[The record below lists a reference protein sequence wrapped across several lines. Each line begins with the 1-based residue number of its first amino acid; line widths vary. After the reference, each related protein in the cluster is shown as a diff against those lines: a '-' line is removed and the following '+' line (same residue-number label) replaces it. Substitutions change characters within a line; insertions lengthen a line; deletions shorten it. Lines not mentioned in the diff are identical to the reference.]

1 MEEPMVKRAITLGGG
16 GPAAGLHIGVLEAL
30 HAAKITPKITFD
42 VWALSCIGAW
52 VGIVYN
58 QFDENKNRADETY
71 KFFRDGV
78 FRDDESYKR
87 FPINTVFG
95 PDWRSNIKALNNFVT
110 DSDNYKDFLWD
121 PYRMMDVF
129 QDSMEI
135 LFNQLPDS
143 GQKKKFKKL
152 DEGDFNRW
160 ILNQAMAPNPF
171 VRYLTSMM
179 YLSNISG
186 LSRINYPDSEFMKGI
201 DFKELEKPG
210 KPAIFHNAWN
220 LDEQK
225 LALFS
230 NRPMETAGKKY
241 KYEGPIDAR
250 SLCACSALPFVE
262 GTVEIGGVTYCE
274 GALVDTVNFESLLE
288 EHPDLDEIW
297 VSRIVDSKQIR
308 KPENLHD
315 ALANLCQLFAATVG
329 EDDVKL
335 FKYHV
340 RFDRPEPGKDGKNGK
355 NGKNG
360 KKKVR
365 WTGTIVEIH
374 VPGHINFKWN
384 HSNLENGRT
393 LGKAAAEQAI
403 EAYKEHEKRK
413 PHLGPHFINE
423 DPEQEDEEGW
433 RRVRDKYHECLKRAA
448 VQGQGKIAL

>member
-1 MEEPMVKRAITLGGG
+1 MNEPITPIKPRRAITLGGG

-30 HAAKITPKITFD
+30 AAENITFD

-58 QFDENKNRADETY
+58 QFDKEKVKDKDRAEQTY
-71 KFFRDGV
+71 QFFRDGV

-95 PDWRSNIKALNNFVT
+95 PDWSSNIDALNDFVA
-110 DSDNYKDFLWD
+110 DPDNYRDFRWQ
-121 PYRMMDVF
+121 PYRMMDYV
-129 QDSMEI
+129 QESMSI
-135 LFNQLPDS
+135 LFDHLPSRDKPL
-143 GQKKKFKKL
+143 KKWR
-152 DEGDFNRW
+152 EGDVNRW
-160 ILNQAMAPNPF
+160 ILNQVMAPNPF

-179 YLSNISG
+179 YLSNVNG
-186 LSRINYPDSEFMKGI
+186 LSRINYPDSGFMKKI
-201 DFKELEKPG
+201 NFENLLEKEG
-210 KPAIFHNAWN
+210 ETKPSIFHNAWN

-230 NRPMETAGKKY
+230 NRPMKTTDKY
-241 KYEGPIDAR
+241 TYEGPIDAR
-250 SLCACSALPFVE
+250 TLCACSALPFVE
-262 GTVEIGGVTYCE
+262 GIVEIDGVTYCE

-288 EHPDLDEIW
+288 EHHKPDNRLDEIW

-340 RFDRPEPGKDGKNGK
+340 RYDNPKKGKEWNGT
-355 NGKNG
+355 
-360 KKKVR
+360 V
-365 WTGTIVEIH
+365 VEIH

-384 HSNLENGRT
+384 HSNLENGRK
-393 LGKAAAEQAI
+393 LGRAAAQQAI
-403 EAYKEHEKRK
+403 AAYYEKRDQ
-413 PHLGPHFINE
+413 PHEGPHFINE
-423 DPEQEDEEGW
+423 NPEQDPNW
-433 RRVRDKYHECLKRAA
+433 RKLREYHQHLKQAA
-448 VQGQGKIAL
+448 A

>member
-30 HAAKITPKITFD
+30 HAAEITPKIN

-58 QFDENKNRADETY
+58 QWGDNENKVERTY
-71 KFFRDGV
+71 QFFKNGV

-110 DSDNYKDFLWD
+110 DRDNYKDFLWD

-129 QDSMEI
+129 QNSMKI
-135 LFNQLPDS
+135 MFDQLPDRD
-143 GQKKKFKKL
+143 QKKKFTKL

-160 ILNQAMAPNPF
+160 ILNQAMATNPF

-179 YLSNISG
+179 YLSNVNG

-201 DFKELEKPG
+201 NFEELKRQRKPH
-210 KPAIFHNAWN
+210 IFHNAWN

-230 NRPMETAGKKY
+230 NREMKKTEEEY
-241 KYEGPIDAR
+241 KGPIDAR
-250 SLCACSALPFVE
+250 SLCACSALPFIE
-262 GTVEIGGVTYCE
+262 GTVELDGVTYCE
-274 GALVDTVNFESLLE
+274 GALVDTVNFKSLLM

-315 ALANLCQLFAATVG
+315 AMANLCQLFAATVG
-329 EDDVKL
+329 EDDVRL

-340 RFDRPEPGKDGKNGK
+340 KYDNRECGKTENTEDTETAVKNGK
-355 NGKNG
+355 NGNKGNNG
-360 KKKVR
+360 KKPEP
-365 WTGTIVEIH
+365 WNGTIVEIH

-384 HSNLENGRT
+384 HSNLENGRE
-393 LGKAAAEQAI
+393 LGRAAAEQAI
-403 EAYKEHEKRK
+403 KAYEERK
-413 PHLGPHFINE
+413 NEQHPDKPLFINDE
-423 DPEQEDEEGW
+423 PEKDERW
-433 RRVRDKYHECLKRAA
+433 QKVREYHDQLKKTAA
-448 VQGQGKIAL
+448 